1 MDKQKS
7 LEVLK
12 LRVVQTE
19 EIKREKLMNNRIDVV
34 TRVRQCQWRE
44 KAIINGDSCNGE
56 QKKTERY
63 WG

>member
-19 EIKREKLMNNRIDVV
+19 EIKREKLMSLYFIYFIYLLKN
-34 TRVRQCQWRE
+34 E
-44 KAIINGDSCNGE
+44 
-56 QKKTERY
+56 Y
-63 WG
+63 L